1 MIAINLFLINVL
13 IADEYSGPSQTS
25 KRELFF
31 AKIVNDYKLM
41 TVFKKSFKLDFR
53 QGPECDSASGFI
65 LPVSLPI

>member
-1 MIAINLFLINVL
+1 MIALNQFLTNAL
-13 IADEYSGPSQTS
+13 IADEYSEPFQTS

-31 AKIVNDYKLM
+31 AKTVNDYKLL

-53 QGPECDSASGFI
+53 QDPECDSASGI